1 MKITKRQLRQ
11 IIKEEKSR
19 LLNENLDQELYGK
32 IDKAFAVIL
41 DLEKTVRHLQRPL
54 QTVVVPHSDQS
65 RIIDQAIADIK
76 TLLLDAID
84 HTDKSS

>member
-32 IDKAFAVIL
+32 IDKALAVIL

-54 QTVVVPHSDQS
+54 RTVVVPHSDQS
-65 RIIDQAIADIK
+65 RIIDRAIADIK
-76 TLLLDAID
+76 TLLLDAIG
-84 HTDKSS
+84 HMDKNA

>member
-54 QTVVVPHSDQS
+54 RTVVVPHSDQS
-65 RIIDQAIADIK
+65 RIIDRAIADIK
-76 TLLLDAID
+76 TLLLDAIG
-84 HTDKSS
+84 HMDKNA

>member
-54 QTVVVPHSDQS
+54 RTAVVPHSDQS
-65 RIIDQAIADIK
+65 RIIDRSIADIK

-84 HTDKSS
+84 HMDKNA

>member
-41 DLEKTVRHLQRPL
+41 DLERTVRHLQRPL

-76 TLLLDAID
+76 ALLLEILE
-84 HTDKSS
+84 KLEV